1 MAANHQIVKS
11 GLSRRILKALSI
23 FGGTQVLTILSS
35 IVRTKLI
42 AIWIGPAG
50 IGLFGIFNMAL
61 DLISGVTEIGIRS
74 SSVRDIA
81 SSNADP
87 RRREE
92 VIATVIR
99 WMTGLGG
106 LGALLTFLFAPLLSE
121 YSFGDTSQAG
131 GFRLLAAVVFLMA
144 ISSGWSAVLQGTGR
158 LRDIARI
165 SVIGT
170 FGGMIV
176 SIPLFYYLRL
186 DSIVLSILAYAAVTA
201 GVTLAYRYRPPRG
214 EEVPRVSLRRSWS
227 IGRSFVVLG
236 IFISVSDI
244 LGQLANYAFIS
255 WLNVSTDSTTVGY
268 FQAGNTM
275 IFRYVGLIFSAIA
288 MEFYPRLSSNAS
300 SSIRTSVFVAHEI
313 KVCMAVLVPF
323 TILFIIFA
331 PLIVRILYSDAFMPV
346 VPYVTLGIVGTLF
359 RAVSVS
365 MAFVI
370 LARGDGRTYLLTET
384 ISAVTMLPIYIGCYK
399 AWGIAG
405 FGVAYTLWFA
415 LYTLAVMAIYYRRYG
430 LRLGRRVSLF
440 ILGSIAAVT
449 AAAVIALLVR

>member
-1 MAANHQIVKS
+1 MIAYRQIVRS
-11 GLSRRILKALSI
+11 GLSRRILAALSV
-23 FGGTQVLTILSS
+23 FGGTQVLTIISS

-42 AIWIGPAG
+42 AIWIGPVG

-87 RRREE
+87 RRRSE

-106 LGALLTFLFAPLLSE
+106 AGALLTFLFAPLLSQ

-131 GFRLLAAVVFLMA
+131 GFRLLAAVVFLAA

-176 SIPLFYYLRL
+176 SIPLFYFLRL
-186 DSIVLSILAYAAVTA
+186 DSIVLSIFAYAAVTA
-201 GVTLAYRYRPPRG
+201 AVTLVYRYRTPRD
-214 EEVPRVSLRRSWS
+214 ERAPRVNLRRTWA

-255 WLNVSTDSTTVGY
+255 WLNVSTDPTTVGY

-275 IFRYVGLIFSAIA
+275 IFRYVGLIFAAIG
-288 MEFYPRLSSNAS
+288 MEFYPRLSANAS

-313 KVCMAVLVPF
+313 KICLAVLVPF

-331 PLIVRILYSDAFMPV
+331 PTVIRILYSGDFMPV

-384 ISAVTMLPIYIGCYK
+384 ISAVSMLPIYIGCYK
-399 AWGIAG
+399 AWGVAG

-415 LYTLAVMAIYYRRYG
+415 LYTVAVGAIYYRRYG
-430 LRLGRRVSLF
+430 LRLGRRVVMF
-440 ILGSIAAVT
+440 ILGSVVAV
-449 AAAVIALLVR
+449 ASVSIVALWVR